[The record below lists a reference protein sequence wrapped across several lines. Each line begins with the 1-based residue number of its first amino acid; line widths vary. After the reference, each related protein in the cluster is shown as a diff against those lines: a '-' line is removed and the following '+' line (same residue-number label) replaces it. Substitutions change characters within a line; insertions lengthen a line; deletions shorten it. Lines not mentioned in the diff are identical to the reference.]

1 MKKVKLSEESFNK
14 LKSKLVNEATVG
26 ESFYDVRTSFED
38 FWATLNNSIIES
50 AESNGYDDTPTY
62 NPFLMKIKE
71 YVEPVYD
78 MLNQEIQ

>member
-14 LKSKLVNEATVG
+14 LKSKLVNEVTVG
-26 ESFYDVRTSFED
+26 DAFYDVRTSFED
-38 FWATLNNSIIES
+38 FWAALNNSIIES
-50 AESNGYDDTPTY
+50 REGEGYDGTPKY
-62 NPFLMKIKE
+62 NPFLLKIKE

>member
-1 MKKVKLSEESFNK
+1 MKKVKLSEESFNR
-14 LKSKLVNEATVG
+14 LKNKIVNETTVG

-50 AESNGYDDTPTY
+50 SEYDSYDDTPRY
-62 NPFLMKIKE
+62 NQYLMKIKE
-71 YVEPVYD
+71 YVEPVYN